1 MIFLLTGES
10 GSGKTTL
17 LNELILI
24 FSNRGIVTGGFT
36 APGIWEDRKR
46 SGFTLHDNLNKTDY
60 PLAQT
65 SQPGGEMQGRF
76 SFDVNTLSFG
86 NSLLQEQAVDPRIDF
101 LVIDEVGPM
110 EMRGKGW
117 APALNKLS
125 SIAKPQLWVVRPDL
139 VLPVQEK
146 WKFEAAGVFEPV
158 THDSASV
165 FNVIGNIFNFRKNEC
180 S

>member
-17 LNELILI
+17 LNELVLI
-24 FSNRGIVTGGFT
+24 FSNNGIITGGFT
-36 APGIWEDRKR
+36 APGIWENGKR
-46 SGFTLHDNLNKTDY
+46 SGFILHDIINKTNY

-76 SFDVNTLSFG
+76 SFDGNTLSFG
-86 NSLLQEQAVDPRIDF
+86 NRLLHEQAEDPCIDF

-117 APALNKLS
+117 APALNKLCF
-125 SIAKPQLWVVRPDL
+125 IAKPQFWVVRPGL

-146 WKFEAAGVFEPV
+146 WKFEAAVVFEPA

-165 FNVIGNIFNFRKNEC
+165 FDVIGSIFNFRKNE
-180 S
+180 